1 MTARQAYYLISLG
14 VSVLAIVGYY
24 LPGSGLAVVPFLD
37 AFVPPLSLKNIIFRL
52 GPFLMVMGL
61 FCLLLIAKM
70 AVVRILK
77 GKTSGPTRRR
87 ADKGA
92 AIRAMVRIGFLG
104 IAIAATL
111 YWTGNV
117 LVDVATMTPV
127 ASSCGDVVDL
137 LCASTIPDFY
147 VMWLPHLFMSVGI
160 SYSVYLVGAAI
171 SSVWRMVFYEPELEP

>member
-1 MTARQAYYLISLG
+1 MTARQAYHLVALG
-14 VSVLAIVGYY
+14 VSVLATVGYY

-52 GPFLMVMGL
+52 GPFLMTMGL

-77 GKTSGPTRRR
+77 GKARGPTRQR

-92 AIRAMVRIGFLG
+92 AIRAIVRIGFLG
-104 IAIAATL
+104 VAIAATL
-111 YWTGNV
+111 YWTSSMMIE
-117 LVDVATMTPV
+117 AAKMTPV

-137 LCASTIPDFY
+137 LCASTIPYFHF
-147 VMWLPHLFMSVGI
+147 MWAMNLFMSVGI
-160 SYSVYLVGAAI
+160 FYSVYLVGAAV
-171 SSVWRMVFYEPELEP
+171 SRDLLKRAG